1 MNNNV
6 VTIIPNFI
14 TQEECST
21 LNTWVKMAV
30 TNKWLDLGIT
40 TGGETGYSGRLTTRL
55 YANRFDSYPDLAYTI
70 QDRIRKQL
78 NLLDTPISIKGG
90 GKHGIVVSNTL
101 PGGDVYHHNDPL
113 EFNDCHVLRCNI
125 ITQMADSGAILEV
138 NNNIIQ
144 VSQGDLH
151 CYLAS
156 KYKHSVT
163 KVTGKHSRI
172 LWMFGFQI
180 TDTEWENKC

>member
-1 MNNNV
+1 MNSNV

-14 TQEECST
+14 TQEECNT
-21 LNTWVKMAV
+21 LNNWVTAAIN
-30 TNKWLDLGIT
+30 NKWLDNGIS
-40 TGGETGYSGRLTTRL
+40 TGGKIYHNRLTTRL
-55 YANRFDSYPDLAYTI
+55 YADRFDNYPELVYKI
-70 QDRIRKQL
+70 RDRIRKQL
-78 NLLDTPISIKGG
+78 NLLDTPISIIGG

-101 PGGDVYHHNDPL
+101 PGGDVYLHSDPL
-113 EFNDCHVLRCNI
+113 EMGGCHVLRCNI
-125 ITQMADSGAILEV
+125 ITQMADTGAVLTV
-138 NNNIIQ
+138 NDNIIAAG
-144 VSQGDLH
+144 QGDLH

-180 TDTEWENKC
+180 KDTEWENKC